1 MTAFLVLVALC
12 FFGPAI
18 LAKARRT
25 DQAEYHLAHRPGT
38 CPDNECG
45 QR

>member
-18 LAKARRT
+18 LAKARR
-25 DQAEYHLAHRPGT
+25 DDREPYHLMHGPNDGCR
-38 CPDNECG
+38 ECEG
-45 QR
+45 K